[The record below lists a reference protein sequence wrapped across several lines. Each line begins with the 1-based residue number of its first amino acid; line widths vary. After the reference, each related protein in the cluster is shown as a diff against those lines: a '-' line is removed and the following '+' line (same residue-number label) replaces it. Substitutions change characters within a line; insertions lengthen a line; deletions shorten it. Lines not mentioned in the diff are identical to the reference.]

1 MSLVLALV
9 FASASPFS
17 LTSTTPRTV
26 QDYTALDRGWRF
38 SPDDDPAFAAPDFD
52 DSAWEVQ
59 SRPLEVQLQ
68 RPHLRGWYRLAVDVA
83 PETLANSAHM
93 ILANSVLVTMYVDG
107 RLVLEQDRLHLFP
120 AVESAV
126 AFQTPGRHVIALRVE
141 NLEADQLRKIGF
153 EVGFLLMAGDRAS
166 LNDFMLKSRIAEA
179 MSVFFAGC
187 AGMLGFL
194 HLLLF
199 AFGRYERGN
208 LYFGLLALSLAAITL
223 SNWLSGVVTTSRG
236 ALWVF
241 DGFKVTIVFACMS
254 GLRFYYGAFLM
265 KKPAIYWVF
274 VVASAVVL
282 VTMPY
287 MGQLP
292 AMIFACLALLE
303 QLRVIIVANLRRVEG
318 AWLVGIGGACSVF
331 TGVLSAL
338 GSLLVIDTSR
348 WPALFWAYGFFVLLI
363 TSSIY
368 LARRVTRNQELL
380 DNLARAHEQLQQAQA
395 RLIQSEKMAS
405 LGQLVAGIAH
415 EINTPVGAINSVKD
429 TQARALQKVREELGA
444 ELESRPK
451 LQNLLKV
458 LGDGTSVLAAGSE
471 RVSNLVKRLR
481 SFARLDEAEM
491 KAVDL
496 HQGLDDSLL
505 LVKHELRD
513 RISVTKEYGPLPE
526 ILCYPGQLNQVF
538 LNLLINAAQAIEGP
552 GEIHVRTHLENG
564 RAHVAIRDSGTGIKP
579 ENLKKIFDPG
589 FTTKSMKVGTGLGL
603 AICYQI
609 VEAHKGEL
617 RVESEVG
624 KGSTFTVV
632 IPVSA

>member
-9 FASASPFS
+9 LASAAPFA
-17 LTSTTPRTV
+17 LTSTTPRTLEG
-26 QDYTALDRGWRF
+26 YTLLNRGWRF
-38 SPDDDPAFAAPDFD
+38 TPEDDPAFALPGYD
-52 DSAWEVQ
+52 DSGWEEKTIPFEM
-59 SRPLEVQLQ
+59 RLE
-68 RPHLRGWYRLAVDVA
+68 RPHVRGWYRLTVDVA
-83 PETLANSAHM
+83 PENIANSEHM
-93 ILANSVLVTMYVDG
+93 ILANSVWVTMYIDG
-107 RLVLEQDRLHLFP
+107 RRVLNQDRIHIFP

-126 AFQTPGRHVIALRVE
+126 AFQRPGRHVIAVRAE

-153 EVGFLLMAGDRAS
+153 EVGFLLLAGDRTS
-166 LNDFMLKSRIAEA
+166 LNTFMLHWRIAEA
-179 MSVFFAGC
+179 MSIFFAGC
-187 AGMLGFL
+187 AVMLGFL

-208 LYFGLLALSLAAITL
+208 LYFALMALSLAAITL
-223 SNWLSGVVTTSRG
+223 SNWLTGMVTTSRG
-236 ALWVF
+236 ILWVF
-241 DGFKVTIVFACMS
+241 DGFKVTVVFACMF
-254 GLRFYYGAFLM
+254 GLQFYYGAFLE
-265 KKPAIYWVF
+265 KRPKIYWVF
-274 VVASAVVL
+274 VAASIAL
-282 VTMPY
+282 FIAMPWI
-287 MGQLP
+287 GQLP
-292 AMIFACLALLE
+292 AMIFACVALLE
-303 QLRVIIVANLRRVEG
+303 QLRVIIIANIRRVEG
-318 AWLVGIGGACSVF
+318 AWLVGIGGASSVF
-331 TGVLSAL
+331 TGVISAL
-338 GSLLVIDTSR
+338 GSLGIFDATKL
-348 WPALFWAYGFFVLLI
+348 PELFWAYGFFVLLI

-380 DNLARAHEQLQQAQA
+380 DNLARAHQQLQQAQA

-429 TQARALQKVREELGA
+429 TQTRALQKVREELGP
-444 ELESRPK
+444 ELEARPK
-451 LQNLLKV
+451 LQSLLKV
-458 LGDGTSVLAAGSE
+458 LGDGTDVLAKGSE

-513 RISVTKEYGPLPE
+513 RITVSKEYGALPE
-526 ILCYPGQLNQVF
+526 IVCYPGQLNQVF
-538 LNLLINAAQAIEGP
+538 LNLLINAAQAIEGK
-552 GEIHVRTHLENG
+552 GEIHVRTYLENG
-564 RAHVAIRDSGTGIKP
+564 RAHVAIRDTGTGIKP

-624 KGSTFTVV
+624 KGSTFTVI
-632 IPVSA
+632 IPVS